1 MTDLIVR
8 NIEPSLVERVKR
20 FADARGWSLQ
30 DALVSLL
37 DRGLAWNDYID
48 GALDGDHARVLKD
61 AIIALENVPSDP
73 GFGLIGRAEPT
84 SPPMHDA
91 SDQSSAAGETLP
103 T

>member
-37 DRGLAWNDYID
+37 DRGLAGDDYID
-48 GALDGDHARVLKD
+48 DALDGDHARVLKD
-61 AIIALENVPSDP
+61 AIAALENVPSDP

-84 SPPMHDA
+84 SPPMHNA